1 MKSSNGMMGSLD
13 CMHTQWKNCPKAWQA
28 LYKSGK
34 ESGGP
39 TVVLEAMS
47 DYDFWFW
54 HASFG
59 YAGSLNDL
67 NILNLSPF
75 LECLVDGSF
84 KTLEEAAGIVP
95 FYVGDE
101 NFNALFALVD
111 GIYPR
116 YSQIVKGISMP
127 VTAEEI
133 AFSAWQES
141 SRKDIERAFGMLQC
155 RFQVM
160 TRPFTP
166 CRLTKIS
173 TTVSSVSSCIIRASP
188 TESWREMYIQ
198 CMIRVRTSLMMD
210 FARTCRR

>member
-1 MKSSNGMMGSLD
+1 MMGSLD

-28 LYKSGK
+28 SYKSSK

-47 DYDFWFW
+47 DYHLWFW

-84 KTLEEAAGIVP
+84 KTLEGAAGIVP
-95 FYVGDE
+95 FDVGGE

-111 GIYPR
+111 KIYPR
-116 YSQIVKGISMP
+116 YSRFVKGVFMP

-133 AFSAWQES
+133 AFSA
-141 SRKDIERAFGMLQC
+141 
-155 RFQVM
+155 
-160 TRPFTP
+160 
-166 CRLTKIS
+166 
-173 TTVSSVSSCIIRASP
+173 
-188 TESWREMYIQ
+188 
-198 CMIRVRTSLMMD
+198 
-210 FARTCRR
+210 